1 MAATIIHLQQQLIQV
16 LQLVV
21 LSDNNGV
28 DFGRLQNVSDRSRSD
43 AVSAMTELSQRLAAA
58 APLSTILRAP
68 LAPIRSAA
76 YCTQA
81 IIAQDR
87 YKRKDWGERIG
98 AVCGSCGWKV
108 PFAFTHNGF
117 LAEWHFFCSHLSDPG
132 DAGNLRCFLTRGSGI
147 NSPHNCDSTTSMTRK
162 ELLRHMRAVHGFS
175 DATL

>member
-68 LAPIRSAA
+68 PAA

-81 IIAQDR
+81 FIAQDR

-108 PFAFTHNGF
+108 PVTLTHSAF

-132 DAGNLRCFLTRGSGI
+132 DARNLRCFHTRGSGI
-147 NSPHNCDSTTSMTRK
+147 DSFHNCDSTTSMTGK
-162 ELLRHMRAVHGFS
+162 ELLGHMRAVHGFS